1 MSNVICKRNCK
12 YRNSVYCG
20 RGFTVLNSLGQCS
33 IYFAENGQPRVFPLY
48 PIEEKDSGENNPSS
62 PRVPLED
69 NETEESNKGAENQD
83 DA

>member
-20 RGFTVLNSLGQCS
+20 RDFTVLNSLGQCS

-48 PIEEKDSGENNPSS
+48 PIEDVIDPQPPQQENEVNLGCEEEKGENDGK
-62 PRVPLED
+62 LGD
-69 NETEESNKGAENQD
+69 
-83 DA
+83 

>member
-48 PIEEKDSGENNPSS
+48 PIEDVIDPQPPQQENEVDLGCDKSERKLS
-62 PRVPLED
+62 E
-69 NETEESNKGAENQD
+69 NEV
-83 DA
+83 